1 VVVPSTCC
9 TTDSDL
15 SAFNCVRDLKKVF
28 IVLTENQMKYK
39 KLFAVVP
46 VSFIMLAASM
56 PLTAQTATT
65 PAAKQVV
72 TTASAP
78 PAHGPYSQAIRHG
91 DLLFLS
97 GQMGFDPKSG
107 DFLGSLD
114 IEGQTRQVM
123 ENLKAVLAADGMT
136 MDNVLSMTVYLA
148 DMGDFARMNKVY
160 GEYFSKAPPA
170 RATSGATLLL
180 KDARIEISAIAG
192 K

>member
-1 VVVPSTCC
+1 
-9 TTDSDL
+9 
-15 SAFNCVRDLKKVF
+15 
-28 IVLTENQMKYK
+28 MKYK
-39 KLFAVVP
+39 QLFAVVL
-46 VSFIMLAASM
+46 VSLITLAAP
-56 PLTAQTATT
+56 PLTAQDATT

-72 TTASAP
+72 ATASAP
-78 PAHGPYSQAIRHG
+78 AARGPYSQAIRYR

-97 GQMGFDPKSG
+97 GQMAFDPKSG
-107 DFLGSLD
+107 NFLGSLD

-123 ENLKAVLAADGMT
+123 ENLKAVLAANNMT

-170 RATSGATLLL
+170 RATSGAALLL
-180 KDARIEISAIAG
+180 KDARLEISAIAG